1 MNYNNS
7 EHLNQLLS
15 FQIEDTNEI
24 FYINT
29 YYSPQQLGELFCYQ
43 FNLDLTNAKLITQKL
58 LKIIES
64 ASHLPQY
71 QYLNEY
77 YERHNDT
84 KCQSNIQFKQSYKL
98 DEFLFDKPQ
107 LFDRNKLFQRKIQQN
122 IENIRQQQD
131 QALSIQC
138 TFNPKLNYPNQSQD
152 FNRYQ
157 HLYQKGLLKQLERNK
172 NKHIHIDKLDQVD
185 DNCTFQP
192 AINQNYK
199 YQKQKN
205 ENLPSQLNIMI
216 KTHLLKQNLY
226 YYQLFQLLDS
236 NNDGLISKNEIDIS
250 QLNQQE
256 INHLMPLLM
265 KIEEEDLELDYNQFI
280 KIQLN

>member
-1 MNYNNS
+1 MNYNNT
-7 EHLNQLLS
+7 EHLNQLLTL
-15 FQIEDTNEI
+15 QIQDTSEI

-29 YYSPQQLGELFCYQ
+29 VYTPQQLGELFCQQ
-43 FNLDLTNAKLITQKL
+43 FSLDLANAKLITLKL

-71 QYLNEY
+71 QYLSEY
-77 YERHNDT
+77 YERHCDR

-98 DEFLFDKPQ
+98 VEFFFDKPQ
-107 LFDRNKLFQRKIQQN
+107 LFDRNELFQRKTQQN

-131 QALSIQC
+131 QALSIHC
-138 TFNPKLNYPNQSQD
+138 TFNPQLNYSNNSQD

-157 HLYQKGLLKQLERNK
+157 QLYQKGLLKQLERNK
-172 NKHIHIDKLDQVD
+172 SKHIHVDKLDQLD

-199 YQKQKN
+199 YQKIKN
-205 ENLPSQLNIMI
+205 ENLPSQLNLMI

-236 NNDGLISKNEIDIS
+236 NNDGLISKDEIDIS

-256 INHLMPLLM
+256 IKQPSYAIIN
-265 KIEEEDLELDYNQFI
+265 EN
-280 KIQLN
+280 